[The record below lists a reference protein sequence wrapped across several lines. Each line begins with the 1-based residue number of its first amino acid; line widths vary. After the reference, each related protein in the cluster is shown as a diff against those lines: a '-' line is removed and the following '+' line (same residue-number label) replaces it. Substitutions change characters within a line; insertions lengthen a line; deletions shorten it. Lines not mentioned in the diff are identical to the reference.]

1 MNKIKELDRLFRER
15 QLPFSYSLE
24 DVERFLK
31 ETYGAVRVGRE
42 EREESFVSLPGE
54 PDRILDLYK
63 IDDPGVLSGLTD
75 EEEKSHH
82 REFQTLYET
91 LPMHPDENK
100 KRAQIQRSIQ
110 QGSLLFISIEGD
122 DNGNLKSFTI
132 HGESRKLVTHLSM
145 FLGIK
150 SGECSLEDEVY
161 TKYLLLLAECGIL

>member
-15 QLPFSYSLE
+15 QLPLSYSLE

-42 EREESFVSLPGE
+42 EREASFVSLPGE
-54 PDRILDLYK
+54 PYRILDLYK
-63 IDDPGVLSGLTD
+63 IDDPDVLSGLTD

-110 QGSLLFISIEGD
+110 QGFLLFVSIEGD
-122 DNGNLKSFTI
+122 NNGNLKSFTL

-150 SGECSLEDEVY
+150 SGECSLENETY
-161 TKYLLLLAECGIL
+161 TNYLLLLAECGML